1 MGLELE
7 QMLFRLHA
15 SLSRTLTRLLWPSA
29 RAWLDRA
36 LTLVAVSALLLFLAL
51 HAAHVRGAALPALQ
65 DGCLPAS
72 LAAALRGGGE
82 MHATLLEVE
91 VVILLL
97 LTDPPRHLGVYLAIT
112 KVKIN

>member
-51 HAAHVRGAALPALQ
+51 HAAHVRGTYTSAASPPAL
-65 DGCLPAS
+65 LFI
-72 LAAALRGGGE
+72 
-82 MHATLLEVE
+82 T
-91 VVILLL
+91 
-97 LTDPPRHLGVYLAIT
+97 PPPVDVQPCSAI
-112 KVKIN
+112 N